1 MNDRTPVRINCDSDA
16 FPYIEI
22 GADAAFV
29 MPRPGPTRQACRP
42 IGMSR
47 RTIVGDFKVRQAHI
61 ARIDASQAG
70 SSSLRQENERSA
82 TPCLPP
88 CNT

>member
-29 MPRPGPTRQACRP
+29 HAEAGTDAQACPR
-42 IGMSR
+42 IGMSYR
-47 RTIVGDFKVRQAHI
+47 AIVGDFKVRQTRI
-61 ARIDASQAG
+61 A
-70 SSSLRQENERSA
+70 
-82 TPCLPP
+82 
-88 CNT
+88 